1 MEHLIY
7 LTVKGV
13 ATVYLL
19 YKIYRF
25 LLGEQAMKLWQSIL
39 PERKAMKIP
48 ATPQTQPEPIAYSVV
63 GKSQTVYLEE
73 FSKEEAKA
81 VEPAFSEDL
90 LQVSTYEEE
99 PDITNDDV
107 ANNLNEDRFSE
118 EDRFLPLDA
127 DADDEDFPSSTGM
140 TYQQISEALDMMQG
154 KPTDKSGQQ
163 ATARILHEIEG
174 SDLFNFL
181 TAQAENEAVVERL
194 IRENIDSGNTPLSG
208 NTKRQHR
215 SKKEFD
221 MDKYV

>member
-13 ATVYLL
+13 SALYLL

-25 LLGEQAMKLWQSIL
+25 LSGEQTTKFWQSIL
-39 PERKAMKIP
+39 PESKAIDP
-48 ATPQTQPEPIAYSVV
+48 PETPQTQPEPIAYSVV

-90 LQVSTYEEE
+90 PQISTYEEE

-118 EDRFLPLDA
+118 EDRFLPLDT
-127 DADDEDFPSSTGM
+127 DADNEDFPSSTGM
-140 TYQQISEALDMMQG
+140 TYQQISEALDVMQG

-194 IRENIDSGNTPLSG
+194 IRENIDNNGVPFSENTR
-208 NTKRQHR
+208 KRM
-215 SKKEFD
+215 EIETFD